1 MTAATMQE
9 QISRAVDEELQ
20 ATETVL
26 VTLADTYELLR
37 SLGTTKKRK
46 LRNLKICIDQLK
58 DFHRFLEYEKQHP
71 GEGAE
76 FWGAEGSIH

>member
-1 MTAATMQE
+1 MTATMKQ
-9 QISRAVDEELQ
+9 QFNSAVEEELQ

-26 VTLADTYELLR
+26 ITLAETYEFLR

-58 DFHRFLEYEKQHP
+58 DFHRFLEYEKEHP

-76 FWGAEGSIH
+76 IWGAEDTLH